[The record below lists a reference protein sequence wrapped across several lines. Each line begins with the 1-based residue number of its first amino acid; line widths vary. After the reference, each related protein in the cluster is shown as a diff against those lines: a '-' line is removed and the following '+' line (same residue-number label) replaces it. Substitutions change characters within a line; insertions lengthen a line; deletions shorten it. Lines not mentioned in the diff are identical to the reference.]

1 MHCLFFSC
9 LSITLSSLIV
19 CCVLSIF
26 ARIMDDFEWHPLVKQ
41 VGLVDTDV
49 FPSSVNFN
57 EPFRGGGGIF
67 DAVDATPCVPP
78 SMTGK
83 RKRSDEVGGT
93 GIPKKKRAPFSL
105 QALK

>member
-1 MHCLFFSC
+1 
-9 LSITLSSLIV
+9 
-19 CCVLSIF
+19 
-26 ARIMDDFEWHPLVKQ
+26 MDDFEWHPLVKQ

-93 GIPKKKRAPFSL
+93 EIHKKKRAPFSL

>member
-1 MHCLFFSC
+1 MN
-9 LSITLSSLIV
+9 
-19 CCVLSIF
+19 
-26 ARIMDDFEWHPLVKQ
+26 PL
-41 VGLVDTDV
+41 
-49 FPSSVNFN
+49 
-57 EPFRGGGGIF
+57 EGGGGIF

-93 GIPKKKRAPFSL
+93 KIHKKKRAPFSL